1 MKKYSIF
8 IVDNSRAGSMRS
20 LSFSIRQLKAV
31 FGGALVLLLLFA
43 VGTLDYS
50 MAVFKQSELKK
61 LRAENGELNRHVKMI
76 SNKTEKLEIQLQRV
90 EDFSMKLK
98 TIARQGAGAIGPLP
112 YRVLS
117 DTFNN
122 NSVSTDSVE
131 SAPPYST
138 DKKKSLLE
146 NNKNFENHLDQ
157 LQRHTHLLQKQI
169 WETIGALEEVNH
181 LLAFTPT
188 MNPVQRGWVTSHFG
202 YREHPILHV
211 GFSSNNPHFHRGLDI
226 AARRGEKVIAP
237 GNGVILAVGYD
248 AGMGNY
254 IIINHGYDLKT
265 LYAHLDQ
272 VLVKKSQTV
281 TRGESIATVGNTG
294 RSTGPHLHYEVRISN
309 KAVNP
314 EHYMLDF

>member
-8 IVDNSRAGSMRS
+8 ITDNSQAGSMRS
-20 LSFSIRQLKAV
+20 LSLSTRQLKIAL
-31 FGGALVLLLLFA
+31 GGALVLLLLFA

-50 MAVFKQSELKK
+50 MAVFKQAELKK
-61 LRAENGELNRHVKMI
+61 LRAENGELNRHVKVI
-76 SNKTEKLEIQLQRV
+76 SNKTEQLEIQLQRV

-122 NSVSTDSVE
+122 NSFSTDSVE
-131 SAPPYST
+131 TTPPYST

-188 MNPVQRGWVTSHFG
+188 VSPVQRGWVTSQFG

-211 GFSSNNPHFHRGLDI
+211 GFSDNPHFHRGLDI
-226 AARRGEKVIAP
+226 AARRGEKVMAP
-237 GNGVILAVGYD
+237 GNGVVLAVGYD

-272 VLVKKSQTV
+272 VFVKKSQTV
-281 TRGESIATVGNTG
+281 TRGDSIATVGNTG

>member
-1 MKKYSIF
+1 MKKYSLF

-20 LSFSIRQLKAV
+20 LSFSARQLKIA
-31 FGGALVLLLLFA
+31 FGGGLILLLLFA

-61 LRAENGELNRHVKMI
+61 LRAENGELNRHVQVI
-76 SNKTEKLEIQLQRV
+76 SEKAEKLEIQLQRV
-90 EDFSMKLK
+90 EDFSIKLK
-98 TIARQGAGAIGPLP
+98 SIARKGAEAIGPLP
-112 YRVLS
+112 YRTS
-117 DTFNN
+117 SEAFNN
-122 NSVSTDSVE
+122 SSFSKDSVK
-131 SAPPYST
+131 STAPYSL

-146 NNKNFENHLDQ
+146 NNRNFENHLDQ
-157 LQRHTHLLQKQI
+157 LQRHTYRLQKQI

-188 MNPVQRGWVTSHFG
+188 VSPVQRGWITSQFG
-202 YREHPILHV
+202 YREYPILHV
-211 GFSSNNPHFHRGLDI
+211 GFSSDNPHFHRGLDI

-237 GNGVILAVGYD
+237 GNGVVLAMGYD

-265 LYAHLDQ
+265 LYGHLDQ
-272 VLVKKSQTV
+272 ILVQKSQTV
-281 TRGESIATVGNTG
+281 TRGQSIATVGNTG
-294 RSTGPHLHYEVRISN
+294 RSTGPHLHYEIRISN
-309 KAVNP
+309 QPVNP

>member
-20 LSFSIRQLKAV
+20 LSFSTRQLRIAL
-31 FGGALVLLLLFA
+31 GGALILLLLFA

-61 LRAENGELNRHVKMI
+61 LRAENEELNRHVKVI
-76 SNKTEKLEIQLQRV
+76 SEKTEKLDIQLQRV
-90 EDFSMKLK
+90 EDFSIKLK
-98 TIARQGAGAIGPLP
+98 SIARKGTEAIGPLP
-112 YRVLS
+112 YRISS
-117 DTFNN
+117 DAFNN
-122 NSVSTDSVE
+122 SLSMDSVE
-131 SAPPYST
+131 STPPYSV

-146 NNKNFENHLDQ
+146 NNKKFENYLDQ

-169 WETIGALEEVNH
+169 WETIGALEEANH

-188 MNPVQRGWVTSHFG
+188 VSPVQRGWVTSHFG
-202 YREHPILHV
+202 YRKYPILHV
-211 GFSSNNPHFHRGLDI
+211 GFSSDNPHFHRGLDI

-237 GNGVILAVGYD
+237 GNGVVLAVGYD

-272 VLVKKSQTV
+272 ILVEKSQTV
-281 TRGESIATVGNTG
+281 KRGESIATVGNTG
-294 RSTGPHLHYEVRISN
+294 RSTGPHLHYEIRISN
-309 KAVNP
+309 KSVNP
-314 EHYMLDF
+314 EHYILDF